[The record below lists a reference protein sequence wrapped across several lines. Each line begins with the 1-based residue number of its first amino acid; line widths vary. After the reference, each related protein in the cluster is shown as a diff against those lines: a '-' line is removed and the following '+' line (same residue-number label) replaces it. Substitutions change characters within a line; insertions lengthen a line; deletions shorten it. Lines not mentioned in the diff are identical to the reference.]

1 MPEKGPFGEQIYPS
15 YHHHLH
21 NQMLNGTA
29 SNGFFRGG
37 ADSQQT
43 NSAHFSS
50 NNSLHFPSAF
60 VAFHN
65 SQMAAAGQRPTH
77 ENNFNPSASFH
88 YPHGYVMLFENILI
102 RRKYEMIRCH

>member
-21 NQMLNGTA
+21 NQMLNGSA
-29 SNGFFRGG
+29 SNGFFRSGTD
-37 ADSQQT
+37 AANN
-43 NSAHFSS
+43 NS
-50 NNSLHFPSAF
+50 SLHFPSAF

-65 SQMAAAGQRPTH
+65 TQMAAAGQRPSH

-88 YPHGYVMLFENILI
+88 YPPHG
-102 RRKYEMIRCH
+102 

>member
-21 NQMLNGTA
+21 NQMLNGTS

-37 ADSQQT
+37 ADQQS

-50 NNSLHFPSAF
+50 SMNNNSLHFPSAF

-77 ENNFNPSASFH
+77 ETNFNPSAPFH
-88 YPHGYVMLFENILI
+88 YPHG
-102 RRKYEMIRCH
+102 